1 MTAVLATE
9 TESQSALG
17 ESASWDN
24 LPPAEPVTLPEAP
37 QDKPD
42 ATGDAAKP
50 APGICAACGDPIVR
64 EPGARGRMPK
74 YHPDCKP
81 TRVASQVSTGVTRGR
96 GAAKAEAEAT
106 ECVAAFQSLVT
117 KSAVMLSVVDRYDA
131 FCVMVALPQISENL
145 RGVLVRYDKL
155 RKEMLAMQ
163 TGGSIFG
170 LGLAVLMMALPMCA
184 HHGILGKGQT
194 AKLLLEMPFTLLR
207 IQERLKEGSAAL
219 TKMMEEQLRAAA
231 EANRRQQEET
241 RAAKAAQNGSA

>member
-1 MTAVLATE
+1 M
-9 TESQSALG
+9 TESPSQVSESGFSAD
-17 ESASWDN
+17 WDS
-24 LPPAEPVTLPEAP
+24 LPPSEPVTLEAAP
-37 QDKPD
+37 TDKAD
-42 ATGDAAKP
+42 AVGDAGKP
-50 APGICAACGDPIVR
+50 TPGICAACGEPIIR

-81 TRVASQVSTGVTRGR
+81 TRVASQVSSGTTRTRGA
-96 GAAKAEAEAT
+96 GKAEAEAT

-131 FCVMVALPQISENL
+131 FCLMVALPQISENL
-145 RGVLVRYDKL
+145 KGVLVRYDSL

-170 LGLAVLMMALPMCA
+170 LGLSILMLALPICA
-184 HHGILGKGQT
+184 HHGLMGKGQT
-194 AKLLLEMPFTLLR
+194 AKLLIEMPFTLLR

-231 EANRRQQEET
+231 EANRQQQAAQ
-241 RAAKAAQNGSA
+241 RAERAPQNGSA